1 MTSKM
6 TSRRQ
11 VLLSLSA
18 LAGMAALGGA
28 GYRLLRA
35 SAMADAVPGDAASSG
50 TAVAAADPAASAMV
64 LIADVSAS
72 GEPLPAHPVDKVVK
86 SGAEWQQSLSPDSY
100 VVTREAGTEA
110 PFSGAYVNLHDKG
123 IFRCI
128 CCDTALF
135 SSATKFESGTGWPSF
150 WQPIASENVTE
161 QHDASFGMI
170 RTAVSCTRC
179 DAHLGH
185 VFDDGPQP
193 TGLRYCMNSVALHF
207 TPLV

>member
-18 LAGMAALGGA
+18 LVGIAAIGGT

-35 SAMADAVPGDAASSG
+35 PAMADTASGNASSSG
-50 TAVAAADPAASAMV
+50 TAVAATDPATPAMV

-72 GEPLPAHPVDKVVK
+72 GDPLPARPVNKVVK
-86 SGAEWQQSLSPDSY
+86 TDAEWQQSLSPDSY
-100 VVTREAGTEA
+100 VVTRQAGTEA

-123 IFRCI
+123 IFRCV
-128 CCDTALF
+128 CCDTPAF

-150 WQPIASENVTE
+150 WQPIAKENITE
-161 QHDASFGMI
+161 QRDTSFGMI
-170 RTAVSCTRC
+170 RTEVSCTRC

-207 TPLV
+207 TPLT